1 MAACGKPFSIEFTG
15 DDSATIRMSKAQ
27 EQTLWIPV
35 DNRADEVQLT
45 VVGSEEITVPLNVRM
60 AVERVQYWM
69 PLHLNAATQEIT
81 IKGCPQQSVAWEALK
96 MGENPNAEQKY
107 RQVAHY
113 TPQIGWIND
122 PNGMVYH
129 NGEWHLFHQYNP
141 MGSRWGNMS
150 WGHAVSR
157 DLVKWEYLPTA
168 LYPDQIGAIFSGSCV
183 IDKNNTAGFGKDAMV
198 AIYTSAGRKQTQ
210 SIAYST
216 DNGRTFTKYDKNP
229 VLTSEQVDFRDPKVS
244 WHEPTQRWIMPL
256 ACGNAMEFYSSP
268 NLREWQFESRFGE
281 EYGCHG
287 GVWECPDLIEMPYK
301 GGTKW
306 VLFCSLTKNPD
317 HGSSVQYFVG
327 EFDGHTFTC
336 DTPKEYTD
344 FLGWGRDNY
353 ATVTWSNAPEGRT
366 VALGWQNNWLYGS
379 DEEFPTTDFR
389 AYMSLPCEL
398 TLIEYN
404 GRAKLVSQPV
414 KEFSAYLQGIYTQND
429 IEVTEQY
436 ALPVELSGEDALWI
450 ECVVENADAEAMGIK
465 LSNDKGEQVAI
476 SFDNSK
482 QAFKVDRTQ
491 AGESSFH
498 EKFAG
503 VVEAPMSAAKE
514 QRLTVVVDRASVECF
529 TDISA
534 TSDLVFP
541 AQGYNHITLYTAG
554 GKATVKEIKVSRL
567 EK

>member
-1 MAACGKPFSIEFTG
+1 
-15 DDSATIRMSKAQ
+15 
-27 EQTLWIPV
+27 
-35 DNRADEVQLT
+35 
-45 VVGSEEITVPLNVRM
+45 
-60 AVERVQYWM
+60 
-69 PLHLNAATQEIT
+69 
-81 IKGCPQQSVAWEALK
+81 
-96 MGENPNAEQKY
+96 
-107 RQVAHY
+107 
-113 TPQIGWIND
+113 
-122 PNGMVYH
+122 
-129 NGEWHLFHQYNP
+129 
-141 MGSRWGNMS
+141 
-150 WGHAVSR
+150 
-157 DLVKWEYLPTA
+157 
-168 LYPDQIGAIFSGSCV
+168 
-183 IDKNNTAGFGKDAMV
+183 
-198 AIYTSAGRKQTQ
+198 
-210 SIAYST
+210 
-216 DNGRTFTKYDKNP
+216 
-229 VLTSEQVDFRDPKVS
+229 
-244 WHEPTQRWIMPL
+244 MPL
-256 ACGNAMEFYSSP
+256 ACGDAMEFYSSP
-268 NLREWQFESRFGE
+268 NLRDWQFESRFGE

-327 EFDGHTFTC
+327 DFDGHTFTC

-366 VALGWQNNWLYGS
+366 IALGWQNNWLYGG

-414 KEFSAYLQGIYTQND
+414 KEFSAYLQGIYTQNN
-429 IEVTEQY
+429 INVTEQY
-436 ALPVELSGEDALWI
+436 ALPVELSGDDALWI

-465 LSNDKGEQVAI
+465 LSNDKGEQVVI
-476 SFDNSK
+476 GFDNSK

-529 TDISA
+529 TDIST

-567 EK
+567 DI